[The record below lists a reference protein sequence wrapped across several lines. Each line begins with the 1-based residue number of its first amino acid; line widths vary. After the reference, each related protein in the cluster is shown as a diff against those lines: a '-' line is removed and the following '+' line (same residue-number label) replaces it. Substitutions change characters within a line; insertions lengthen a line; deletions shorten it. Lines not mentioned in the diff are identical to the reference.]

1 MSNQQQMLSRGRLIA
16 VAVAATCAFGA
27 ASLAAADGAKAAA
40 APKSQRVVVNQVRV
54 NDDGLKVF
62 IDPATGKVRQPT
74 PGEVQALDQALAS
87 LGDKSLKNIRATQ
100 YADGTV
106 SIALNGA
113 FMNSAVVRV
122 NPNGTVSQACTDD
135 AAAAAA
141 FMNGGA
147 PAAEEQ

>member
-1 MSNQQQMLSRGRLIA
+1 MSNQQQKLSRGRL
-16 VAVAATCAFGA
+16 VAAALAATCAFGA
-27 ASLAAADGAKAAA
+27 ASLAAADGGKAS
-40 APKSQRVVVNQVRV
+40 APKAQRVVVNQVRV
-54 NDDGLKVF
+54 SADGLKVF
-62 IDPATGKVRQPT
+62 IDPATGKVRQPA
-74 PGEVQALDQALAS
+74 PGEVRALDEALAS
-87 LGDKSLKNIRATQ
+87 LGDKSLKNIQATQ
-100 YADGTV
+100 YADGTI